1 MSSFSEQSPQFNPPP
16 SAQPR
21 KSLFGGPSSDAAH
34 PPSQPSQRSLFGG
47 PSGYDG
53 AAESRPVQEPVA
65 RNDTRDGDD
74 YEIDAMMG
82 HQQPLTG
89 DYSSDGDS
97 FPGSDEDDDEL
108 GSDIDDHDTGNSKQ
122 PQTDPVYGGQSKK
135 FVLDRGK
142 DLPMGSMRPNR
153 WMGSRST
160 YKRVT
165 ANDRGAA
172 DSIIRNRA
180 RDLASHLYNA
190 HAIRKRADKQAPL
203 NIKRWVAWP
212 MPAEKVPRVGEFIH
226 NQLGDPDT
234 WRMPPDPRP
243 SAELEESIMAAMTR
257 TAKESFQAR
266 EWELTE
272 VKKSMD
278 YDGKMDSDPED
289 EDETPLRPVV
299 LADDDQARQHLRPLS
314 RQVISRL
321 DRVLVGLHHSM
332 KGKIGEEST
341 SESSSDADSVIS
353 PASKSVRST
362 SRSQSRGRN
371 RARRNLRQEQPSG
384 SRSQHM
390 ASGNE
395 AQDESMPETSRSRGR
410 SRSPNKANQRQSSII
425 RKHHLR
431 DWSEVMGVASMIGL
445 PSAAVMRASKRCT
458 ELFGE
463 DMTFRTFHEGR
474 IKAQAA
480 RNTRYEYTDYTYT
493 ESGGEIEGTGLSSPP
508 PADQQPPQRKP
519 RSRARRPRSRL
530 PSAPAPEPLSA
541 EFVHSDQEMEVST
554 PSVPSHA
561 AKGKGPH
568 RKLDLVCPV
577 KKCPRHT
584 NGFSRTWNLNLHM
597 KRVHPSYRAR
607 EPSNRAERS
616 VSTASASANV
626 SVVVEIHD

>member
-1 MSSFSEQSPQFNPPP
+1 MSSFSEQSSQFNPPQ

-21 KSLFGGPSSDAAH
+21 KSLFGSPSSDAAH
-34 PPSQPSQRSLFGG
+34 SPSRPPRRSLFGG
-47 PSGYDG
+47 PSGHDG
-53 AAESRPVQEPVA
+53 TVETRPVEESVA
-65 RNDTRDGDD
+65 HKGAREEDG
-74 YEIDAMMG
+74 YEVDMMMG
-82 HQQPLTG
+82 HQQAPTG

-97 FPGSDEDDDEL
+97 FPGSDEDDDSL
-108 GSDIDDHDTGNSKQ
+108 GSDIDDHDTGKSKQ
-122 PQTDPVYGGQSKK
+122 PQRGPVYGGQFRE

-142 DLPMGSMRPNR
+142 DLPLGSTRPNR

-190 HAIRKRADKQAPL
+190 HAIRKRMDKQTSL

-226 NQLGDPDT
+226 NHLDDPET
-234 WRMPPDPRP
+234 WRMPPDPRL
-243 SAELEESIMAAMTR
+243 SAELEESIMAVMTR
-257 TAKESFQAR
+257 TAKERFQAR
-266 EWELTE
+266 EWDLTE
-272 VKKSMD
+272 VKKSVD

-289 EDETPLRPVV
+289 DDEIPLRPVV
-299 LADDDQARQHLRPLS
+299 LADDDQTRQHLRPLS
-314 RQVISRL
+314 RKVISRL
-321 DRVLVGLHHSM
+321 DRVLVGLHQSM
-332 KGKIGEEST
+332 KGKIGEGSS

-353 PASKSVRST
+353 QASKSVRST
-362 SRSQSRGRN
+362 SRSRSRGRK
-371 RARRNLRQEQPSG
+371 RARRNLRPEQPSG
-384 SRSQHM
+384 SRSQQL
-390 ASGNE
+390 ASENE
-395 AQDESMPETSRSRGR
+395 AQDRSMFGTSRSRGR
-410 SRSPNKANQRQSSII
+410 SRSPNQESQSQSFTN

-458 ELFGE
+458 DLFGE

-480 RNTRYEYTDYTYT
+480 RNSRYEYTDYTYT
-493 ESGGEIEGTGLSSPP
+493 ESEGEIEEPSSPP
-508 PADQQPPQRKP
+508 APDRQPPPPKP
-519 RSRARRPRSRL
+519 KSRAGRARSRL
-530 PSAPAPEPLSA
+530 SSAPASEPPSA
-541 EFVHSDQEMEVST
+541 EFASEQEMEVST
-554 PSVPSHA
+554 PSVPSQA

-597 KRVHPSYRAR
+597 KRVHPSYRVP
-607 EPSNRAERS
+607 EPSSRAERS

-626 SVVVEIHD
+626 SVVEIHD